1 MDAENPSQ
9 QTVYSSCLAPFHASA
24 APDKIARF
32 WVGRRF
38 GFRELKGMLIEIHP
52 NNPEAKKVAQAVEL
66 LKKDGVII
74 IPTDS
79 VYSFACA
86 LGSSKGL
93 DKMARLRDL
102 NPSEANFSLICEN
115 LSQVSQYVAPLSQPI
130 FKLMKRALPGPFTF
144 ILNAGIKVPRIFRKS
159 KKEVGI
165 RLPDHNVPTAIIEIL
180 GRPLVVSSVLN
191 DQEETEY
198 MTDPGLV
205 HERYRNQ
212 VEAVISGG
220 LGNLEA
226 STVMDCT
233 GDAPVVI
240 RAGRGKL
247 EGLV

>member
-1 MDAENPSQ
+1 M
-9 QTVYSSCLAPFHASA
+9 CA

-32 WVGRRF
+32 WVGKASS
-38 GFRELKGMLIEIHP
+38 FRELLRMLIEIHP
-52 NNPEAKKVAQAVEL
+52 DNPEAKKVAQAVAL
-66 LKKDGVII
+66 LENDGVII

-93 DKMARLRDL
+93 EKMARLRDL
-102 NPSEANFSLICEN
+102 NPAEANFSLICEN

-130 FKLMKRALPGPFTF
+130 FKLMKRALPGPFSF
-144 ILNAGIKVPRIFRKS
+144 ILDAGVKVPRIFRKS

-165 RLPDHNVPTAIIEIL
+165 RLPDHNVPRAIVEIL

-205 HERYRNQ
+205 HERYTNQ
-212 VEAVISGG
+212 VQAVISSG

-226 STVMDCT
+226 STVIDCT
-233 GDAPVVI
+233 SGEAVI
-240 RAGRGKL
+240 VREGRGVL
-247 EGLV
+247 EGVI